1 MFAGIPDDDEPDDDG
16 PSTRFKFCQR
26 VTLART
32 RAVLSE
38 HPTPLCST
46 LGYPMNDSK

>member
-26 VTLART
+26 VMLASVT
-32 RAVLSE
+32 RGAVRKP
-38 HPTPLCST
+38 HPALF
-46 LGYPMNDSK
+46 YIRIFYERH